1 MPNLND
7 APSLDITAFLTY
19 LIAHLLIYNLFYY
32 TQPFISSANYTL
44 VLIYFNSSFV
54 KF

>member
-7 APSLDITAFLTY
+7 APSLDLTAFLPY

-32 TQPFISSANYTL
+32 TQPFISSEN
-44 VLIYFNSSFV
+44 
-54 KF
+54 